1 MTLKRCY
8 TIYTIY
14 KLISFSKKKIY
25 IYIYIYKL
33 ISQAR
38 FDWAD
43 LDGKSMTYTE
53 QALEYMKLS
62 ATV

>member
-14 KLISFSKKKIY
+14 KLISFSKN
-25 IYIYIYKL
+25 YKL